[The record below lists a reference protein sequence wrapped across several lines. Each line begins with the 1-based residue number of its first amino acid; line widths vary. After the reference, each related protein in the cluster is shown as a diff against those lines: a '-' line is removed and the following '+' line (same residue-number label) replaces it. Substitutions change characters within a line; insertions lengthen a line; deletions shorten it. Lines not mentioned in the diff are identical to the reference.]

1 MNTFPSHADGLAV
14 IARVRSEHAGFLQES
29 DVAMLAADP
38 STRLQ
43 PLLVRCGGCRFT
55 APAQDV
61 LRLIRAVEA
70 TGEEYVRD
78 VSLPAELVTP

>member
-1 MNTFPSHADGLAV
+1 MSHADGAAV
-14 IARVRSEHAGFLQES
+14 IARVRAEAQGGFLREPE
-29 DVAMLAADP
+29 VAMLAADP

-61 LRLIRAVEA
+61 LHLIRLVEA

-78 VSLPAELVTP
+78 VSLLAPVPDA